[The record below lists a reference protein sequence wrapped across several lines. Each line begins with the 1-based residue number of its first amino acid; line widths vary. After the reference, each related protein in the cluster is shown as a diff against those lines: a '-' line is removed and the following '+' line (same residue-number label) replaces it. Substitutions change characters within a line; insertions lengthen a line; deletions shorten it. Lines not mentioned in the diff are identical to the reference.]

1 MYIYNIN
8 KNILEVYKLNQ
19 NKKAITNYKKEQMN
33 LIDEDKQ
40 ILYTETYSGI
50 FGETLVF
57 EDYLNSSSQEPIS
70 IEEANKEIPDRRGN
84 YHKLLPSNMTKE
96 ERVSLL
102 EEYYLGKLTN
112 CNVIKIKDKTKIR
125 YLLLKNHK
133 YEKSSAKPTCKTLK
147 EIIEIPKSLY
157 LLQLLE
163 QGKFQLLNQEDIQ
176 EQLSMYTIELF
187 RTINLYDLENID
199 LCELS
204 ENVYQNAINK
214 SKNTNHILKRIK
226 K

>member
-19 NKKAITNYKKEQMN
+19 NRKAITNYKKEQMN

-96 ERVSLL
+96 ERESLL

-133 YEKSSAKPTCKTLK
+133 YEKSSTKPTCKTLK